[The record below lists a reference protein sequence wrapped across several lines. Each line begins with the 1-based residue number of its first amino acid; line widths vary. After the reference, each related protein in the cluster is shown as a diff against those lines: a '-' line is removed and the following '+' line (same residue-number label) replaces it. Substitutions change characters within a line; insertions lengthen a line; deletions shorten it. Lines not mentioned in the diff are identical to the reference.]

1 MEGTMEAQQIKAMLD
16 EEIVASGEFTKR
28 NFGLQVGDGYPEI
41 VREIVKSNRVTGHLM
56 VMLLGAALGGRGVS
70 EDLSRLRA
78 QGGENL
84 DMSRT
89 ILDNIEVFTAPLEFF
104 YWGMQVGRKLER
116 QEAAMLQN
124 MEGEAQKG
132 GI

>member
-41 VREIVKSNRVTGHLM
+41 VREIIKSNRVTGHLM

-70 EDLSRLRA
+70 EDLAKLRA

-89 ILDNIEVFTAPLEFF
+89 ILDNIEVFTTPLEFF
-104 YWGMQVGRKLER
+104 YWGIQIGRKLER
-116 QEAAMLQN
+116 QESALLRGLEQDSQ
-124 MEGEAQKG
+124 ESK
-132 GI
+132 